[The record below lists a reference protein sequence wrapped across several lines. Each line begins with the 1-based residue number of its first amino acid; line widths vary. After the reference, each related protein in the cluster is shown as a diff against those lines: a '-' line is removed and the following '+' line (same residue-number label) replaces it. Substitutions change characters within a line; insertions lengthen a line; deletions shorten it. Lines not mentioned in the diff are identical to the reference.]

1 MNTQYQCCQPS
12 LPASQRTQ
20 TTSQWSLSFR
30 SYTLPWNIPPQYS
43 ALQAPGGIQ
52 TKLNYE
58 SLWLKSSF
66 TLQLVRRQEGR
77 NAILGKRFLF
87 FFFLVFYLFRAA
99 PVAYG
104 GSQGCTC
111 GIWRFPGQGLNRSC
125 GCWPTPQ
132 PQQRWILNSLSKARD

>member
-43 ALQAPGGIQ
+43 APQAPGGIQ

-66 TLQLVRRQEGR
+66 TLQFVGRQEGR

-87 FFFLVFYLFRAA
+87 FFFFFFLSF
-99 PVAYG
+99 
-104 GSQGCTC
+104 QGCTC
-111 GIWRFPGQGLNRSC
+111 GIWRFPGLHLWHMEVPRLGAESEL
-125 GCWPTPQ
+125 WLLAYTTATATLDP
-132 PQQRWILNSLSKARD
+132 